1 MFARHAPPLDEYQNS
16 AVEELRKDGIHVSS
30 IDNFLPGIAPLR
42 QLRREAERLIERPEI
57 QSQIVRRRSKDGA
70 KWYVIR
76 AFGSRPELA
85 VTKPLAEVFLNERLL
100 GIVNSY
106 QGLCCRLLYL
116 DVWYNLPAGNAE
128 HRIDSEYW
136 HRDNHDRKIV
146 KLYVYLNDVDEHTG
160 PLTFLRQTQAGGAYG
175 SVFPAHPP
183 EGSYPN
189 EKALIRS
196 VPESRIVRCTGPA
209 GTVVLCDTMG
219 FHKGGR
225 CARNH
230 RLLLTATYTS
240 DAALDFS
247 RYRLEQ
253 PEQLAQLGPMA
264 RYAIRA
270 PFPTD

>member
-1 MFARHAPPLDEYQNS
+1 MPKFDANLSMLFTEVDFLDRLDAAAKAGFKGVEYLFPYDFS
-16 AVEELRKDGIHVSS
+16 KDELV
-30 IDNFLPGIAPLR
+30 
-42 QLRREAERLIERPEI
+42 ERLQR
-57 QSQIVRRRSKDGA
+57 
-70 KWYVIR
+70 
-76 AFGSRPELA
+76 
-85 VTKPLAEVFLNERLL
+85 N
-100 GIVNSY
+100 
-106 QGLCCRLLYL
+106 GLTQVLH
-116 DVWYNLPAGNAE
+116 NLPAGDAE

-189 EKALIRS
+189 EKALIGA
-196 VPESRIVRCTGPA
+196 VPESRMVRCTGPA

-225 CARNH
+225 CARKH

-240 DAALDFS
+240 DAALDYS
-247 RYRLEQ
+247 RYRLAQ